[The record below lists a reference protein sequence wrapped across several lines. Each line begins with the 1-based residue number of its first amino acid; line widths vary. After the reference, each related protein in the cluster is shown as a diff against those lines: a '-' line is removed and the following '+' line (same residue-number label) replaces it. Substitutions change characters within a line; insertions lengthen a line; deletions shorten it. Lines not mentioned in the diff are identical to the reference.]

1 MGSHNSII
9 ALFEDVATDLQDGF
23 QVGYGSADDFNSIR
37 DKKYPYNW
45 IDPITGG
52 FPSMDN
58 GMVGNTIEWQISMN
72 FLKLDDKDGNE
83 KETAVILG
91 ETFDLM
97 EKYIH
102 KLDRE
107 FINNETDSRIQSGNI
122 QIKNSTFKSR
132 RKGLTDFVSGW
143 TLTFTLITQSE
154 FDYCSIYE

>member
-1 MGSHNSII
+1 
-9 ALFEDVATDLQDGF
+9 
-23 QVGYGSADDFNSIR
+23 
-37 DKKYPYNW
+37 
-45 IDPITGG
+45 
-52 FPSMDN
+52 MDN

-83 KETAVILG
+83 KETAIILG

-122 QIKNSTFKSR
+122 QIRNAQFKSR

-143 TLTFTLITQSE
+143 TLTFTLITQSD
-154 FDYCSIYE
+154 FNYCSIYE